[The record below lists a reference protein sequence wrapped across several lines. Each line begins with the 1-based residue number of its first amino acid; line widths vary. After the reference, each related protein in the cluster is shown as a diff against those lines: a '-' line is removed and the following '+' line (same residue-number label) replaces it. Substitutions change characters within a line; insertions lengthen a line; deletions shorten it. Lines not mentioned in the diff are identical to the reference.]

1 MDYLTINI
9 LTKCFYK
16 SLKKRFKKETS
27 LFLPKFENFYL
38 NVSKK

>member
-1 MDYLTINI
+1 
-9 LTKCFYK
+9 
-16 SLKKRFKKETS
+16 LKKRFKKETS